1 MRGHLT
7 ISYPGGTVQ
16 MTSGSEYALE
26 MAEISKSFGNTH
38 ALTNVDLRVKKGTI
52 HGLIGQNGAGK
63 STLMKILSGLYP
75 HGSFEGQI
83 IIDGKPV
90 ELHSTHDA
98 QTVGISIVPQE
109 TTVADTLTVAENIL
123 LPELAQSPSKPFD
136 RAGALERV
144 AKFLES
150 YSIPLTPGRLTSSIT
165 LAEKQLVMIARAIFL
180 QPEVLVLDEPTASLT
195 GDEIE
200 NLFSVVR
207 TLRSRGIT
215 TVFITH
221 KLDEIMEL
229 CEFVSILR
237 DGQMVCQVDRT
248 EFDPDALVSFM
259 IGRDLGDLYPAQ
271 RRVSEASPIVL
282 KVSNLVVE
290 NPRKPGEPFLEPI
303 SFELRKGEILGL
315 GGLVGSGR
323 TEIAKSL
330 FGELKVLSGDVEIHG
345 KPIKLRGVA
354 ESISQGVGYITEDRK
369 AEGLFFNLA
378 IKENFTASVLR
389 ALTKLSI
396 LMGRAEKKMAESI
409 LKRLHVVPQSLGAP
423 VTSLSGGNQQK
434 VVLGKSLIT
443 NPEILLLD
451 EPTKGVD
458 IASKAEI
465 YRTIADFAAQGYAVL
480 LISSEFPELLGM
492 SHRVIV
498 LSGGA
503 LVGEIDGGSGN
514 EKNLMLMAIGAGKQ
528 DLPQG

>member
-1 MRGHLT
+1 
-7 ISYPGGTVQ
+7 

-26 MAEISKSFGNTH
+26 MVGISKSFGNTN
-38 ALTNVDLRVKKGTI
+38 ALVNVDLRVKKGTI

-75 HGSFEGQI
+75 AGTFEGQI
-83 IIDGKPV
+83 NIDGKPV

-109 TTVADTLTVAENIL
+109 TTVSDTLTVAENIL
-123 LPELAQSPSKPFD
+123 LPEMAKSPLKPYD
-136 RAGALERV
+136 RAGTI
-144 AKFLES
+144 AKIAAFLES
-150 YSIPLTPGRLTSSIT
+150 YSIPLSPGQLTSSIT
-165 LAEKQLVMIARAIFL
+165 LAEKQLVMIARAIYL
-180 QPEVLVLDEPTASLT
+180 QPEVLVLDEPTSSLT
-195 GDEIE
+195 GDEID

-221 KLDEIMEL
+221 KMDEITEL

-237 DGQMVCQVDRT
+237 DGQMVSQVDRAR
-248 EFDPDALVSFM
+248 FDVDTLVSDM
-259 IGRDLGDLYPAQ
+259 IGRDLGDLYPPQQ
-271 RRVSEASPIVL
+271 RVGKDSPVVL
-282 KVSNLVVE
+282 KVTDLVVE
-290 NPRKPGEPFLEPI
+290 NPRKPGEPLLEPI
-303 SFELRKGEILGL
+303 SFELKKGEILGL

-330 FGELKVLSGDVEIHG
+330 FGDFKVLSGEVEVHG

-354 ESISQGVGYITEDRK
+354 ESISHGLGYLTEDRK

-378 IKENFTASVLR
+378 IKENFTASILR
-389 ALTKLSI
+389 ALTKLSFLMKGPEKAQAETI
-396 LMGRAEKKMAESI
+396 LTKLR
-409 LKRLHVVPQSLGAP
+409 VVPQSLDAP
-423 VTSLSGGNQQK
+423 VGSLSGGNQQK

-443 NPEILLLD
+443 DPKILLLD

-465 YRTIADFAAQGYAVL
+465 YKTIADYASQGFAVV

-503 LVGEIDGGSGN
+503 LVGEIDGGLGN
-514 EKNLMLMAIGAGKQ
+514 EKKLMLMAIGADK
-528 DLPQG
+528 